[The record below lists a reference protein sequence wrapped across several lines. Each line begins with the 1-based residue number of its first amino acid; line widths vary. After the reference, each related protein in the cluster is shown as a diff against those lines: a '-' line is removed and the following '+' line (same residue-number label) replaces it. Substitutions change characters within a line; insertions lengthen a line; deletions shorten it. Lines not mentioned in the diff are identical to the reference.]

1 MQFLHFCH
9 YFLTPNT
16 LEFWLTIALLCPT
29 SIGKGVH
36 THLCA
41 ISLTIHIWEI
51 CIQHFSHL
59 SAGHIPDKLN
69 VIADLASRKF
79 QDSAEWMIF
88 TDIFDRLCSIFGI
101 PDIDLF
107 ASRLNKQLEHYVSWL
122 KTASL
127 IMLLSGHR
135 VNTENLKITNI
146 YTSETECTFVFRSVL
161 KHSRPSYH
169 QQPLILRSFPSN
181 PSLCLVINITQYLK
195 FRLEKSAY
203 EGFFITTVP
212 PYKQCS
218 KDTIERWIKEP
229 YLSLASTVEYTRPIV
244 FV

>member
-1 MQFLHFCH
+1 
-9 YFLTPNT
+9 
-16 LEFWLTIALLCPT
+16 
-29 SIGKGVH
+29 
-36 THLCA
+36 
-41 ISLTIHIWEI
+41 
-51 CIQHFSHL
+51 
-59 SAGHIPDKLN
+59 
-69 VIADLASRKF
+69 
-79 QDSAEWMIF
+79 MIF

-218 KDTIERWIKEP
+218 KDTIARWIKDI
-229 YLSLASTVEYTRPIV
+229 LSLAGINSGIYQAHSLQSASTSSASYKGVNLSTILKSANWTRNSTFKKYYKKEIDQLYCD
-244 FV
+244 FRGENEFANSLLSSF

>member
-1 MQFLHFCH
+1 
-9 YFLTPNT
+9 
-16 LEFWLTIALLCPT
+16 
-29 SIGKGVH
+29 
-36 THLCA
+36 
-41 ISLTIHIWEI
+41 
-51 CIQHFSHL
+51 
-59 SAGHIPDKLN
+59 
-69 VIADLASRKF
+69 
-79 QDSAEWMIF
+79 MIF
-88 TDIFDRLCSIFGI
+88 TDIFERLCSIFGI

-203 EGFFITTVP
+203 EGFFITTV
-212 PYKQCS
+212 S
-218 KDTIERWIKEP
+218 TIQAMLKRYYRKMDQRT
-229 YLSLASTVEYTRPIV
+229 LSLSGINSGIYQAHSLRSASTSSASYKGG
-244 FV
+244 